1 MARKTKQEAQETRQ
15 HILDVALRIFSQQ
28 GVSSTSLGEIAK
40 AAGVTRGAIYWH
52 FKDKSDLF
60 SEIWELSESNIGE
73 LELEYQA
80 KFPGDP
86 LSVLRE
92 ILIHVL
98 ESTVTEERRRLLM
111 EIIFHKCE
119 FVGEMAVVQQAAIIM
134 RGYISGLME
143 NWLFA
148 PQSFDLKKEARDYV
162 AILLEMYL
170 LCPTLRNPAT
180 NE

>member
-1 MARKTKQEAQETRQ
+1 MDRQGILPDTQALVHQYWILTR
-15 HILDVALRIFSQQ
+15 R
-28 GVSSTSLGEIAK
+28 
-40 AAGVTRGAIYWH
+40 
-52 FKDKSDLF
+52 
-60 SEIWELSESNIGE
+60 
-73 LELEYQA
+73 
-80 KFPGDP
+80 
-86 LSVLRE
+86 
-92 ILIHVL
+92 
-98 ESTVTEERRRLLM
+98 
-111 EIIFHKCE
+111 
-119 FVGEMAVVQQAAIIM
+119 AAIIM